1 MINFS
6 DDQNSEYTGWLDIAV
21 SGSHLRASSIDV
33 LGSNDNILEPGETSY
48 VKINLDNIGSSDA
61 NYIQGTIT
69 CASPFI
75 EILDDSGSWTSVV
88 NGGSSFNEDDYFE
101 LSALEETIPGAIAH
115 LIVNVETENG
125 YQSNSI
131 VEIQIGEADVNDP
144 VGPDSYGYYIYDN
157 QDLDYILAPTYNWIE
172 IDAREGGPGSHLSS
186 LSDSGNNQDDVET
199 IDLPFNFRFY
209 GQEYNQISISSNG
222 WIAMGESELESFRNY
237 ELPGVGGP
245 SKMIAVFWDD
255 LKTSNGGRVY
265 TWYDQSEKKF
275 YVEWSGVRTYQNNT
289 LETFQA
295 ILLDPDYYVTPT
307 GDGDIILQYKEFNN
321 DSYGAYSWDQIHGN
335 YCTVGIEDHTMERG
349 LQYTFNDTY
358 HNAAMELGD
367 ETALLIT
374 TRGSDL
380 RLDGDLNYDEKVDI
394 YDLMLLADYNLGIEG
409 QVNPFFGDINED
421 GMVNV
426 MDLISLIGSIMGY
439 DI

>member
-1 MINFS
+1 MLTFFGCA
-6 DDQNSEYTGWLDIAV
+6 NSN
-21 SGSHLRASSIDV
+21 SI
-33 LGSNDNILEPGETSY
+33 I
-48 VKINLDNIGSSDA
+48 
-61 NYIQGTIT
+61 GTIT

-75 EILDDSGSWTSVV
+75 DIIDNVGTWTSINSGSSEL
-88 NGGSSFNEDDYFE
+88 NGDDYFE
-101 LSALEETIPGAIAH
+101 ISALDVTIPGTMAH
-115 LIVNVETENG
+115 LILNVESSTG
-125 YQSNSI
+125 YQSSSI
-131 VEIQIGEADVNDP
+131 IPIQIGEAGVNDP
-144 VGPDSYGYYIYDN
+144 LGPDSYGYYIYDN
-157 QDLDYILAPTYNWIE
+157 EDLNYILSPTYNWVE

-186 LSDSGNNQDDVET
+186 LSDTGNNQDDVET
-199 IDLPFNFRFY
+199 INLPFTFRFY
-209 GQEYNQISISSNG
+209 GVEYDQISISSNG
-222 WIAMGESELESFRNY
+222 WIAMGETELESFRNY

-265 TWYDQSEKKF
+265 TWYDQDQKKF

-289 LETFQA
+289 VETFQA
-295 ILLDPDYYVTPT
+295 VLFDPDYYVTPT
-307 GDGDIILQYKEFNN
+307 GDGDILLQFKEFNN
-321 DSYGAYSWDQIHGN
+321 DSYGSYGWDQIHGN

-358 HNAAMELGD
+358 PTAAMELGD

-380 RLDGDLNYDEKVDI
+380 RLSGDLNYDEKGDI
-394 YDLMLLADYNLGIEG
+394 YDLMLLADYNLGVEG

-426 MDLISLIGSIMGY
+426 MDLIALIGSIMGY
-439 DI
+439 DL